1 MNHPLLFAS
10 PFTII
15 QLRGH
20 HGGQYLPRPP
30 SREVALHKLHPEIQ
44 PYVSPSSMSSNSSAF
59 LGNNQTNQAVTKSD
73 GQTAGAFAASLVTSI
88 AIFSIEALLFILIKD
103 RFSRIYQPRTYLVPQ
118 KERTNP
124 PDAGWWKWVK
134 PVLSTSNSEFVQK
147 CGLDAYFFL
156 RYLRTLLKI
165 FVPAACI
172 ILPIL
177 LPLNILGGRGS
188 HYAEGQYAY
197 NATNV
202 TGLNQLAWGNVA
214 PNHTGRYWAHWLLA
228 LALITWVCYIAF
240 DELRGYIRMRQAYMT
255 SPQHRLRASATTVLV
270 SSIPRKWCTV
280 EALDGLYDV
289 FPGGIRNIWVNRNF
303 DELQAKVE
311 TRDKLALKLEA
322 AETALIQK
330 CWKANA
336 KKNTETEKKAGNS
349 LTKEEKRLKTAADD
363 EKAAQ
368 NAHGNGL
375 SLGDPHQVRHTVQEA
390 TDGASDEASVSEEA
404 TPDEARGK
412 PSIPIPILGSGIQAM
427 TQGLGNFGRGIMGG
441 LRTLDKGVNNAI
453 DTTNGFTHS
462 EIEHDD
468 SHDRLHHGRQHH
480 HDFGAANGPALYDGP
495 NETRSTPQDRALPNS
510 PSSREDEWQRG
521 RTSDC
526 PDDDRQPL
534 GQPSPT
540 STVEPTQTDTAA
552 HDQKSGKLAA
562 VKKAVGLGADNKE
575 AIEYPSAY
583 DETFETDAEHTLWKK
598 FIEEKDRDTMRL
610 PIFGWHLPFVGEKVD
625 TIYYCR
631 KEVAR
636 LSLEIEDDQ
645 AHPERYPLMN
655 SAFVQFNHQ
664 VAAHMACQSLSH
676 HLPKQMAPRIVE
688 IDPNDVIWDNM
699 SIPWWQSYIRTSAVV
714 TVVAGMI
721 ILWTFPV
728 VFTASLSQ
736 ISSVAN
742 QYTWLHWLLKA
753 PTVILNIIQG
763 VLPATL
769 LAILMF
775 LLPVTLRLLARL
787 QGTQSGMLVELSVQ
801 KYYFFFLFVQLFLVV
816 SIASAATALLGI
828 FQNVNTIS
836 DVPNLLAQ
844 NIPRASNYFF
854 SYMLL
859 QALSVSAGALV
870 QVGSLFSWFIL
881 APILDSTARDKFKRQ
896 TSLSEMQWGTFF
908 PVYTNLA
915 CIGLIYSVIA
925 PLILVFNI
933 ITFTLFWFVYRY
945 QTLYVTKFTR
955 DTGGLLYP
963 NAINCTFTGL
973 YVMEGCL
980 AAMFFLVRDAQGKV
994 ACLGQAIGM
1003 VVILILTAIFQIL
1016 LNQAF
1021 SPLFRYLPITLEDDA
1036 VRRDEEFARA
1046 MSRKQGIIES
1056 EEEDA
1061 DLQDELER
1069 RERQSRED
1077 DRNAQEYEMR
1087 RIESDKRR
1095 RSQRQQLPDLDPYEV
1110 QNPEIAM
1117 NLDDESKG
1125 YKLFRKTAQRTADA
1139 TVNKLPVNALQVRAR
1154 SEKRKS
1160 WADRENNRRSHSH
1173 RYPDPENQA
1182 LPTSDSFSTTS
1193 RHHHNHVTRAKS
1205 PPRRVLDQLNNL
1217 NPLLGRPE
1225 DIEAQRTAR
1234 GKLADALFAGVN
1246 EELEDLTPEQRDAL
1260 VQRAFQHSALRARR
1274 PAIWIPRDELGVSDD
1289 EVKRM
1294 GSFSKHLWVSNVR
1307 QGLDSKGKCVYSGA
1321 PPDFSEVDLIQL

>member
-1 MNHPLLFAS
+1 M
-10 PFTII
+10 
-15 QLRGH
+15 
-20 HGGQYLPRPP
+20 
-30 SREVALHKLHPEIQ
+30 
-44 PYVSPSSMSSNSSAF
+44 SNSSAL
-59 LGNNQTNQAVTKSD
+59 LGNNQTSAAVAKSD

-88 AIFSIEALLFILIKD
+88 VVFSIEFILFILIKD
-103 RFSRIYQPRTYLVPQ
+103 RFSRIYQPRTYLVPP
-118 KERTNP
+118 KERTKP
-124 PDAGWWKWVK
+124 PDAGWWKWIK

-156 RYLRTLLKI
+156 RYLRMLLKI
-165 FVPAACI
+165 FIPAACI

-177 LPLNILGGRGS
+177 LPLNAVGGRGS
-188 HYAEGQYAY
+188 HYAEGQNRL

-214 PNHTGRYWAHWLLA
+214 PTHTDRYWAHWMLA
-228 LALITWVCYIAF
+228 LALITWVCYVAF

-303 DELQAKVE
+303 DELQDKVE
-311 TRDKLALKLEA
+311 RRDKLARTLEA

-330 CWKANA
+330 CWKANT
-336 KKNTETEKKAGNS
+336 KKSAEAEKKAGKS
-349 LTKEEKRLKTAADD
+349 LTKEEKRLKIAAED
-363 EKAAQ
+363 EKAART
-368 NAHGNGL
+368 AHGDGL
-375 SLGDPHQVRHTVQEA
+375 TSGDPHQVRHTVQEA
-390 TDGASDEASVSEEA
+390 TEGADDEASISEEI
-404 TPDEARGK
+404 TPEDAREK
-412 PSIPIPILGSGIQAM
+412 PTIPIPILGSGIQAV
-427 TQGLGNFGRGIMGG
+427 TQGFGKFGRGIMGG
-441 LRTLDKGVNNAI
+441 LKNLDKGVNNAT
-453 DTTNGFTHS
+453 DTTNGFEAS
-462 EIEHDD
+462 EVEREHNTD
-468 SHDRLHHGRQHH
+468 SHDHLHHGQQHH
-480 HDFGAANGPALYDGP
+480 HHFGAAGPAHGGP
-495 NETRSTPQDRALPNS
+495 NEARSSLQGRPLPNS
-510 PSSREDEWQRG
+510 PLTGEDEWQRSHASN
-521 RTSDC
+521 R

-540 STVEPTQTDTAA
+540 STVEPTQGDDATQN
-552 HDQKSGKLAA
+552 QKSGKLRA
-562 VKKAVGLGADNKE
+562 VKKAAGLGPDNKE
-575 AIEYPSAY
+575 AVEYPAAY
-583 DETFETDAEHTLWKK
+583 DETFETDEEGAMWKN
-598 FIEEKDRDTMRL
+598 FIEAKDRDTMRL
-610 PIFGWHLPFVGEKVD
+610 PIFGWQWMISLPFVGEKVD

-645 AHPERYPLMN
+645 AHPERFPLMN

-676 HLPKQMAPRIVE
+676 HIPKQMAPRIVE

-699 SIPWWQSYIRTSAVV
+699 SIPWWQSYIRISAVV
-714 TVVAGMI
+714 TIIAGMI
-721 ILWTFPV
+721 ILWIFPV

-736 ISSVAN
+736 ITAVAN
-742 QYTWLHWLLKA
+742 EYSWLRWLLRA

-763 VLPATL
+763 VLPAAL

-775 LLPVTLRLLARL
+775 LLPVTLRLLATL

-828 FQNVNTIS
+828 LQHINTIS

-870 QVGSLFSWFIL
+870 QVGSLISWFVL
-881 APILDSTARDKFKRQ
+881 APLFDSTARNKFKRQ

-933 ITFTLFWFVYRY
+933 ITFSLFWFVYRY

-955 DTGGLLYP
+955 DTGGLLFP

-973 YVMEGCL
+973 YVMEACL
-980 AAMFFLVRDAQGKV
+980 AAMFFLVRNAEGNV
-994 ACLGQAIGM
+994 ACLGQGIGM
-1003 VVILILTAIFQIL
+1003 VVILFLTAIYQIL
-1016 LNQAF
+1016 LNEAF

-1046 MSRKQGIIES
+1046 MNKKQGIIEG
-1056 EEEDA
+1056 EEEDTN
-1061 DLQDELER
+1061 LQDELER

-1077 DRNAQEYEMR
+1077 DRNAEEYEMR
-1087 RIESDKRR
+1087 QIESDKRR
-1095 RSQRQQLPDLDPYEV
+1095 RSRRQELPELEPYEI

-1117 NLDDESKG
+1117 NLEDESKG
-1125 YKLFRKTAQRTADA
+1125 YKLFRKTAQKTANA
-1139 TVNKLPVNALQVRAR
+1139 TLNKLPVGALQVRSQ

-1160 WADRENNRRSHSH
+1160 WADRSNNRRPSHSPQ
-1173 RYPDPENQA
+1173 RPDHEDA
-1182 LPTSDSFSTTS
+1182 RVPTSDSFSTAS
-1193 RHHHNHVTRAKS
+1193 RRHHNPITRDKS
-1205 PPRRVLDQLNNL
+1205 PPRGVLNQLNNL

-1225 DIEAQRTAR
+1225 DIEAQRAAR
-1234 GKLADALFAGVN
+1234 GKLADALFAGVSD
-1246 EELEDLTPEQRDAL
+1246 ELEDLTPEQRDTL
-1260 VQRAFQHSALRARR
+1260 VQRAFQHIALRARR
-1274 PAIWIPRDELGVSDD
+1274 PVIWIPRDELGVSDD
-1289 EVKRM
+1289 EVRRM
-1294 GSFSKHLWVSNVR
+1294 GAFSKNLWVSNVR
-1307 QGLDSKGKCVYSGA
+1307 QGLNSKGKTVYSGA